1 MPLISGKESLPETFG
16 RFLIKPIRTK
26 VLGQVFS
33 LVANNKVAGNKDNRR
48 VTQTDKAGSAPVPD
62 ANAPEVKLLRA
73 DLLAADWTVVKV
85 ESLLS
90 DAALRALERGE
101 LVPGILELED
111 GTAPATLLTRLFL
124 FAQPLPGNQI
134 EVAFR
139 TLTLSG
145 ALKLGLIQEL
155 ESDQDGSAQYQAV
168 IDLRPYTYTTPL
180 LGTLPSGE
188 HMQYTH
194 NWWVASDLSQAQTN
208 RPPHADHVLGIA
220 SASSN
225 LLRLTVREPVE
236 RALDLGCGSGILALH
251 LSTHADEVVATD
263 ISLRACEFTRLNAA
277 LNNIYLDVRVGSLY
291 EPVEGETFDLI
302 TSNPPFV
309 ITPQSVR
316 EEVRLPYR
324 DGGVE
329 RDNLMPQVI
338 EGALAHLSEGG
349 LLQMLANWEVRGGVE
364 AWEARATGWIEN
376 AAAGMTVDAWVVQ
389 RDLVDSYQYAEWW
402 MKDAWGESV
411 PPQQWSRVY
420 RNWIADF
427 KTAHVDY
434 VGLGFIA
441 LRRWGMKFEGAG
453 PAEPQFDTTRRELT
467 EQTSEKRS
475 ASGGLNLV
483 CEYLPEGPPA
493 DGRAVTV
500 ALNHLKIPSDWLD
513 RTLVRGSDVREARYL
528 IPGEVDPELIQL
540 TQGRAGGRTHTAS
553 SALAA
558 FVGVADGQMTPRQ
571 VIPAIA
577 HLLDLETIDVVEHIT
592 IALPELLRS
601 GLLEFGEI
609 PTL

>member
-1 MPLISGKESLPETFG
+1 MPETFG

-26 VLGQVFS
+26 VLGQAFS

-48 VTQTDKAGSAPVPD
+48 VTQTDEAGSAPVPN
-62 ANAPEVKLLRA
+62 ANAPEVGLLRA
-73 DLLAADWTVVKV
+73 DLAAADWTVTKV

-111 GTAPATLLTRLFL
+111 ATAPAAILTRLFL
-124 FAQPLPGNQI
+124 FAQTLPKNQI
-134 EVAFR
+134 KVAFR

-145 ALKLGLIQEL
+145 ALKLGLIR
-155 ESDQDGSAQYQAV
+155 ESGSGEDGSAQYQAV
-168 IDLRPYTYTTPL
+168 IDLRPYTYTAPSP
-180 LGTLPSGE
+180 GTLPSGE
-188 HMQYTH
+188 NIQRTH

-208 RPPHADHVLGIA
+208 RPPHTDHVLGIA

-251 LSTHADEVVATD
+251 LSTHSGEVVATD

-277 LNNIYLDVRVGSLY
+277 LNSIDLDVRVGSLY

-338 EGALAHLSEGG
+338 EGALAHLNEGG
-349 LLQMLANWEVRGGVE
+349 LLQMLANWEVRGGAK
-364 AWEARATGWIEN
+364 AWESRATGWIER

-411 PPQQWSRVY
+411 PPQQWNRVY
-420 RNWIADF
+420 RKWIADF
-427 KTAHVDY
+427 KSAQVDY

-441 LRRWGMKFEGAG
+441 LRSWGTKAEDAG
-453 PAEPQFDTTRRELT
+453 PSKSQSDTENRHFT
-467 EQTSEKRS
+467 EQMREERS
-475 ASGGLNLV
+475 ASGGLTLV
-483 CEYLPEGPPA
+483 CEYLPDGPPA

-500 ALNHLKIPSDWLD
+500 ALNNLKVPSNWLD
-513 RTLVRGSDVREARYL
+513 RPLVRGSDVREARYL

-540 TQGRAGGRTHTAS
+540 TQGRAGGRTRTAS
-553 SALAA
+553 SMLAA
-558 FVGVADGQMTPRQ
+558 LVGVADGQMTPRQ
-571 VIPAIA
+571 AIPAIA
-577 HLLDLETIDVVEHIT
+577 YLLDLETIDVVEHIT

-601 GLLEFGEI
+601 GLLEFGAI
-609 PTL
+609 PT